1 MAECGSSSS
10 RSITKQGRVA
20 GLCCGIAWADE
31 NQPEESGEECC
42 DTGEMS
48 TALQEWP
55 LPRRGG
61 KIGYTRVLRYKE
73 QIERSSFGKIWGML

>member
-10 RSITKQGRVA
+10 SITKQGRVA
-20 GLCCGIAWADE
+20 GLCCGIAWPDE
-31 NQPEESGEECC
+31 NQPEEAGEECC

-55 LPRRGG
+55 RDETRRENWVHP
-61 KIGYTRVLRYKE
+61 TFRYKE
-73 QIERSSFGKIWGML
+73 QIEKSSFEKIWGML